1 MLLPINQTRKGAS
14 KEVIFESRRCNKCIS
29 KMVNCSN
36 SVTCLNVTLGPN
48 ISAYLAF
55 IPRIW
60 GKQQEPQVYIIGAP
74 TNYVT
79 RGCKV

>member
-1 MLLPINQTRKGAS
+1 
-14 KEVIFESRRCNKCIS
+14 
-29 KMVNCSN
+29 MVNCSN

-55 IPRIW
+55 IPGIW